1 MASKFAV
8 HYGIPKEFPEVLKA
22 FTREVLRV
30 QPTNINEFAV
40 KYFERKAQGVAESEA
55 AGGGGILGPAVDVGD
70 VENIVRDLFKRYDED
85 NSKSLDPREFKTLM
99 TDLQDRMGFPPDEIY
114 RFLAEADQNADG
126 MIEYEEFIP
135 LALQI
140 VQSIYAK
147 KALEAHID
155 HVEQQAQTLVHGMS
169 REELTACIQQMFE
182 EIDVDGTGLLSRAN
196 FVQALQGMELG
207 LTRKELNAIMFQV
220 DEDQDGFI
228 SYREF
233 ARFAYDLLQKLTSLR
248 LLETEMESDQFAQY
262 LADLF
267 KSRDVNLTGN
277 LALEDMR
284 ELMHE
289 ASLGLTRMQI
299 HTILSEAPKL
309 EDDPTVVRYVNFIPR
324 ATAIIRAML
333 SFQQA
338 FSPVDDDPEM
348 IQAIE
353 SAISGLPN
361 PCPMAKLQSC
371 LESVGL
377 NEREVMAVVNA
388 AMHSAKQGMCD
399 PTVIAP
405 DVWKIVKSVRIHAA
419 AF

>member
-8 HYGIPKEFPEVLKA
+8 NYGIPKEFPEVLKA

-30 QPTNINEFAV
+30 QPSNINEFAV
-40 KYFERKAQGVAESEA
+40 KYFERKAQGVAED
-55 AGGGGILGPAVDVGD
+55 AGASGGAGMGPAVDVGD
-70 VENIVRDLFKRYDED
+70 VENIVRDLFQRYDED

-99 TDLQDRMGFPPDEIY
+99 TDLQNRMGFPPDEIY

-147 KALEAHID
+147 KALEAHVD

-169 REELTACIQQMFE
+169 RDELTSCVQTMFE
-182 EIDVDGTGLLSRAN
+182 EIDVDGTGLLSRTQ

-220 DEDQDGFI
+220 DEDQDGFV

-248 LLETEMESDQFAQY
+248 LLETEMEQDQFAQY

-267 KSRDVNLTGN
+267 KSRDMNLTGS
-277 LALEDMR
+277 LAIEDMR
-284 ELMHE
+284 ELLHE

-299 HTILSEAPKL
+299 HTILSEAPKD
-309 EDDPTVVRYVNFIPR
+309 EDAPEKVRYVNFIPR

-338 FSPVDDDPEM
+338 FSAVDDDQEV
-348 IQAIE
+348 IQALE
-353 SAISGLPN
+353 SAINSLPS
-361 PCPMAKLQSC
+361 PCPMAKLQGC
-371 LESVGL
+371 LESCGL
-377 NEREVMAVVNA
+377 SQREVMAVVNA
-388 AMHSAKQGMCD
+388 AMHSAKGGMCD
-399 PTVIAP
+399 PAHVATDA
-405 DVWKIVKSVRIHAA
+405 WKIVKSVRVHAS

>member
-30 QPTNINEFAV
+30 QPQNINEFAV
-40 KYFERKAQGVAESEA
+40 KYFERKAQGVAENET
-55 AGGGGILGPAVDVGD
+55 AGGGTGMGPAVDVGD

-99 TDLQDRMGFPPDEIY
+99 SDLQNRMGFPPDEIY

-147 KALEAHID
+147 KALEAHVD

-169 REELTACIQQMFE
+169 REELTACIQTMFE
-182 EIDVDGTGLLSRAN
+182 EIDVEQTGLLSRSA

-248 LLETEMESDQFAQY
+248 LLETEMEQDQFAQY

-267 KSRDVNLTGN
+267 KSRDMNLTGT
-277 LALEDMR
+277 LAIEDMR
-284 ELMHE
+284 ELLHE

-299 HTILSEAPKL
+299 HTILSEAPKD
-309 EDDPTVVRYVNFIPR
+309 EDDPMLVRYVNFIPR

-338 FSPVDDDPEM
+338 FSQVDDDQEL
-348 IQAIE
+348 IQALE
-353 SAISGLPN
+353 SALSSLPS

-371 LESVGL
+371 LESIGL
-377 NEREVMAVVNA
+377 NAREVAAVVNA
-388 AMHSAKQGMCD
+388 ALHSAKNGMCE
-399 PTVIAP
+399 PSAVVGEA
-405 DVWKIVKSVRIHAA
+405 WKIVKSVRVHAS

>member
-30 QPTNINEFAV
+30 QPQNINEFAV
-40 KYFERKAQGVAESEA
+40 KYFERKAQGVAENDTA
-55 AGGGGILGPAVDVGD
+55 AGGSGMGPAVDVGD

-99 TDLQDRMGFPPDEIY
+99 TDLQSRMGFPPDEIY

-147 KALEAHID
+147 KALEAHVD

-169 REELTACIQQMFE
+169 REELTACIQTMFE
-182 EIDVDGTGLLSRAN
+182 EIDVEGTGLLSRAA

-207 LTRKELNAIMFQV
+207 LNRKELNAIMFQV

-248 LLETEMESDQFAQY
+248 LLETEMEQDQFAQY

-267 KSRDVNLTGN
+267 KSRDVNLTGC
-277 LALEDMR
+277 LAIEDMR
-284 ELMHE
+284 ELLHE

-299 HTILSEAPKL
+299 HTILSESPKDE
-309 EDDPTVVRYVNFIPR
+309 EDPHLVRYVNFIPR

-338 FSPVDDDPEM
+338 FSQVDDDNEL
-348 IQAIE
+348 IQALE
-353 SAISGLPN
+353 AAISSLPS

-377 NEREVMAVVNA
+377 NQREVAGVVNA
-388 AMHSAKQGMCD
+388 AMHSAKAGMCEPSQVVGD
-399 PTVIAP
+399 A
-405 DVWKIVKSVRIHAA
+405 WKIVKSVRVHAN